1 MKPSTSEVRQMFLN
15 FFQKKGHKIVPSSSL
30 IPKNDP
36 TILFTNAGM
45 NQFKNIFLGKDK
57 RNYSRATSSQR
68 CVRAGG
74 KHNDLE
80 KVGFTAKH
88 HTFFEML
95 GNFSFGDY
103 FKHEAIAFSWELL
116 TSPHWFNLPK
126 EKLWVTVY
134 EDDNE
139 TFNIWK
145 KDIGVAP
152 NQIIRIGDKKNTLYD
167 SDNFWSMGETGPCG
181 PSSEIFFDHGPKIFG
196 NPPGTL
202 GENGDR
208 YIEIWNIVFMQFNR
222 QLNGTMLPLPQSC
235 VDTGMGLERITA
247 ILQNVHSNY
256 KIDIFTK
263 LIQSVAE
270 TIGTTDLNNKSLHV
284 IADHIRSCVFL
295 IADGVIPSNDN
306 QAYVLRRL
314 IRRAVHHGKMLGA
327 KKTFFF
333 KLVDPLIAIMD
344 INDDNFTKKKKKIEM
359 ILQNEEE
366 QYTKNIERGI
376 LLLNTEITQ
385 LQDRT
390 LGGDIAFRLYDTFG
404 LPLEWTENI
413 CKQHN
418 IEIDKIG
425 FEYAMTQQR
434 QQARNS
440 SRFHTKNQT
449 AIYMTQSSVFKG
461 YEHLQLQTVITS
473 ININGKTVETINPD
487 KNGIIFLEST
497 PFYAEA
503 GGQIGDSG
511 NLYGKKNS
519 HFSIHD
525 TQKYSQAIG
534 HSGQMITGE
543 LHIGDTVI
551 IEVNETRRK
560 SICLNHSSTHLLQ
573 AALRQVLGQHVEQK
587 GSFVNDS
594 SLRFDFSHYQPMT
607 LEEIHTVEEIIN
619 SKIRLNSR
627 IETHVM
633 KLEDA
638 KSSGAISLFN
648 ETYNDYVRVL
658 QINDFSIE
666 LCGGTH
672 AKRTGDIGLFHLISE
687 SSVAAGV
694 RRIEAVTGDRALLV
708 LQKENEQLFNITNLL
723 KANRYNIYEKIN
735 SLINHTHNLEEKVKK
750 LYQQKALE
758 TKNFLANN
766 FMTIKGVKILIHTFN
781 DLEPK
786 LLHIIVKKL
795 KNQIKSGIIVLANI
809 IDEKVFIIASVTS
822 DLTGRVQ
829 ACKIIEILAK
839 KIDGKGGGHPNIA
852 QAMGLKITTLPKAL
866 IDIKEWLSEH
876 L

>member
-15 FFQKKGHKIVPSSSL
+15 FFHKKGHKIISSSSL

-45 NQFKNIFLGKDK
+45 NQFKDIFLGKDQ

-80 KVGFTAKH
+80 KVGFTPKH

-134 EDDNE
+134 EGDNE

-145 KDIGVAP
+145 KDIGVLP
-152 NQIIRIGDKKNTLYD
+152 NQIIRIGDKKNALYD

-181 PSSEIFFDHGPKIFG
+181 PSSEIFFDHGPKIVG
-196 NPPGTL
+196 NPPGTS
-202 GENGDR
+202 GEDGDR
-208 YIEIWNIVFMQFNR
+208 YVEIWNIVFMQFNR

-284 IADHIRSCVFL
+284 IADHIRSCAFL

-314 IRRAVHHGKMLGA
+314 IRRAVHHGKMLGS
-327 KKTFFF
+327 KETFFF
-333 KLVDPLIAIMD
+333 KLVDPLIAIMN
-344 INDDNFTKKKKKIEM
+344 INDNNFIKKKKHIEK
-359 ILQNEEE
+359 ILQTEEE
-366 QYTKNIERGI
+366 QYAKNIERGI
-376 LLLNTEITQ
+376 SLLNTEITQ
-385 LQDRT
+385 LSDRT
-390 LGGDIAFRLYDTFG
+390 LGGDIVFRLYDTFG
-404 LPLEWTENI
+404 LPLEWTEGI

-440 SRFHTKNQT
+440 SRFYAKNQN
-449 AIYMTQSSVFKG
+449 AIYTTQSSIFKG
-461 YEHLQLQTVITS
+461 YEYLQLQTVITA
-473 ININGKTVETINPD
+473 ININGNTVETIRPG

-497 PFYAEA
+497 PCYAES

-511 NLYGKKNS
+511 NLYDKKNS
-519 HFSIHD
+519 HFSVHD

-551 IEVNETRRK
+551 IQVNEQKRK
-560 SICLNHSSTHLLQ
+560 RICLNHSSTHLLQ
-573 AALRQVLGQHVEQK
+573 ATLQQVLGKHVEQK
-587 GSFVNDS
+587 GSLVSDS
-594 SLRFDFSHYQPMT
+594 SLRFDFSHYKPMT

-638 KSSGAISLFN
+638 KSYGAISLFN
-648 ETYNDYVRVL
+648 ETYSDYVRVL
-658 QINDFSIE
+658 KISDFSIE

-672 AKRTGDIGLFHLISE
+672 AKRTGDIGLFHLRSE

-694 RRIEAVTGDRALLV
+694 RRIEAVTGDKALLI
-708 LQKENEQLFNITNLL
+708 LQKENEQLLNITNLL
-723 KANRYNIYEKIN
+723 KANRYNIYEKIH
-735 SLINHTHNLEEKVKK
+735 SFINHTHNLEEKIKT

-758 TKNFLANN
+758 TKNLLANN
-766 FMTIKGVKILIHTFN
+766 FMTIKGVQILVYTLN
-781 DLEPK
+781 NLEPK

-795 KNQIKSGIIVLANI
+795 KNQLKSGIIVLANI

-822 DLTGRVQ
+822 DLTGRIQ
-829 ACKIIEILAK
+829 ACSIIEILAK

-852 QAMGLKITTLPKAL
+852 QAMGFNITTLPKAL
-866 IDIKEWLSEH
+866 IDIKEWLSEN